1 MKEQSEKMRI
11 FFISVPCGGKVL
23 AAADAAAAAPGAGSC
38 GGCPG
43 GIGGTPMGGQ
53 PGNMA
58 GTAEIKIKFIQM
70 MQGIFFAY
78 VHNRSL

>member
-23 AAADAAAAAPGAGSC
+23 AAAPGAGSC

-43 GIGGTPMGGQ
+43 GIGGTTMGGQ

>member
-1 MKEQSEKMRI
+1 M
-11 FFISVPCGGKVL
+11 
-23 AAADAAAAAPGAGSC
+23 AG

-58 GTAEIKIKFIQM
+58 GTAEIKTSHSTDARPFLCLCSQQILSKL
-70 MQGIFFAY
+70 GNS
-78 VHNRSL
+78 H

>member
-23 AAADAAAAAPGAGSC
+23 AAADAAAAPGAGSC

-58 GTAEIKIKFIQM
+58 GIAEIKIKFIQM